1 MVQVFLS
8 LHPMNGCLPH
18 TLSSMDKYQHLK
30 KLSELRDKDILS
42 GKQFETQ
49 KWLLLEEVEE
59 PEKPEED
66 LGYTPSARVI
76 GGLAVGVINV
86 ILALSGVA
94 FFEPDIQV
102 TLISLGL
109 FGSGFCVSS
118 LYAKEPHTSLALVAL
133 IINLIGL
140 ILLLPS

>member
-1 MVQVFLS
+1 
-8 LHPMNGCLPH
+8 
-18 TLSSMDKYQHLK
+18 MDKYQHLK

-76 GGLAVGVINV
+76 GGFVVGLVES
-86 ILALSGVA
+86 LFALSGIA
-94 FFEPDIQV
+94 DGKP
-102 TLISLGL
+102 SLHEASYIRGP
-109 FGSGFCVSS
+109 VM
-118 LYAKEPHTSLALVAL
+118 
-133 IINLIGL
+133 
-140 ILLLPS
+140 